1 MFVAVLALFG
11 LSVCAAAAPA
21 TDDYVE
27 RVMDRLSAL
36 HAARAQTDSVS
47 MLNGR
52 VSIVGVGLDQLS
64 AVEDLVRERFTTL
77 GADDAM
83 FTVGVFPATASRQ
96 SVLRT
101 LFGGGGDA
109 AAAPET
115 RLRLAHNFVVEEA
128 FELLD
133 VFLSGLIEERAW
145 ESGGKQTVMERVAD
159 EQRLLH
165 LALPALIP
173 RATGDGEPS
182 SDLLRGDPSFI
193 DYEPLIHELL
203 HHLEHRGAKAPL
215 PTSSA
220 ALNDDRMWFAFLKGL
235 LRVVLDTLDNPTLEQ
250 DGADGSAT
258 SVLWRNKELIRR
270 LDVIVNAAALGAPVT
285 AAASW
290 VNAQNLHI
298 EWQARLAVG
307 SAMLD
312 QALLDNER
320 ASIIFLVPNYLADTI
335 KAVVS
340 LHGGD
345 ARLKL
350 ASEWVLQKHPQQ
362 QQQSANKGEL

>member
-1 MFVAVLALFG
+1 M
-11 LSVCAAAAPA
+11 
-21 TDDYVE
+21 
-27 RVMDRLSAL
+27 
-36 HAARAQTDSVS
+36 
-47 MLNGR
+47 
-52 VSIVGVGLDQLS
+52 
-64 AVEDLVRERFTTL
+64 
-77 GADDAM
+77 
-83 FTVGVFPATASRQ
+83 
-96 SVLRT
+96 
-101 LFGGGGDA
+101 
-109 AAAPET
+109 
-115 RLRLAHNFVVEEA
+115 
-128 FELLD
+128 
-133 VFLSGLIEERAW
+133 FLSGLVEERAW
-145 ESGGKQTVMERVAD
+145 ASGGKQTVLERVAD

-250 DGADGSAT
+250 DGADGSST

-320 ASIIFLVPNYLADTI
+320 ASIIFLVPNYLADAV

-350 ASEWVLQKHPQQ
+350 ANEWVLQKQQ
-362 QQQSANKGEL
+362 QQQSVNKNEL